1 MYFSFVFRQV
11 WHASMYLLTS
21 LIRLWMKN
29 FCLIVI
35 AVWYGPWCPVN
46 RELWYVLKIVGSYF
60 SGITNRNK
68 LPLSKSLS
76 FCMSILNKKLLI
88 TT

>member
-1 MYFSFVFRQV
+1 MDKEFLSNSHHCVV
-11 WHASMYLLTS
+11 WTLYPANKES
-21 LIRLWMKN
+21 
-29 FCLIVI
+29 
-35 AVWYGPWCPVN
+35 
-46 RELWYVLKIVGSYF
+46 WYVLKIMGSYF

-76 FCMSILNKKLLI
+76 FHVSILNKKLLI